1 MKKGLESMANVSV
14 CRIFLNGFP
23 LEVALTSVLD
33 VLLRFSP
40 PGLKHCFLE
49 ENYLTQS
56 HCPPPGQLA
65 SNGCL
70 MRGDGNESLA
80 SSPQF

>member
-56 HCPPPGQLA
+56 H
-65 SNGCL
+65 
-70 MRGDGNESLA
+70 
-80 SSPQF
+80 